1 MVSGTRACYS
11 ASSGSFRGPAGGPL
25 PSGSG
30 VVMLG
35 GGGGKAGV
43 VGGAAVWAGR
53 GGVLGPLVHNSVWMG
68 ASCCSSRFFFFFFQH
83 ADTNVLPAV
92 CQQFGFGPLLFQ
104 QENT

>member
-35 GGGGKAGV
+35 GGGGCT
-43 VGGAAVWAGR
+43 WS
-53 GGVLGPLVHNSVWMG
+53 LGPQQCLDGCFVLQFT
-68 ASCCSSRFFFFFFQH
+68 FFFFFFQH